1 MSPRLPRPV
10 LDSARFGRTPVL
22 FLFGLAACCLI
33 AIIALVIVVMQRG
46 PAPALVGLLLGVLP
60 IPLLVALVLYL
71 DRLEPEPRALLAAIF
86 GAGAGIAVITA
97 LLGRALHTGVITT
110 PDLEPHAS
118 VATAVSVG
126 AAIGGALV
134 AETLNGLV
142 LVALLASR
150 GTEIDGVEDGVVYG
164 SMVGL
169 GFALVANVYAYAVAW
184 GSGAGALA
192 EEFQRRGIFGPVFQA
207 LFTSLIGLGVAY
219 AAARPAV
226 PGRYLGIFVGW
237 VAAVALDALW
247 NHSEG
252 KGVAGTGLLVTYA
265 ILLAAVL
272 ALVIAVIADRQR
284 VVRIIISFLPDFE
297 HPEVVTEQ
305 DIRMLASLRMRRR
318 GRQWARLSLGIAG
331 RQAMTQYQLAATEL
345 AMACRRKSLGQTTE
359 DTYARHRDDS
369 LTLMRAAAEMIRR
382 QEQLNPPPWIAPES
396 PSVFVTYRPD
406 PDPPK
411 WPTSR
416 LAPDHP
422 SPTP

>member
-1 MSPRLPRPV
+1 MSPRASRPV

-22 FLFGLAACCLI
+22 FLLGLAACCLI
-33 AIIALVIVVMQRG
+33 AIVALAVVVMQRG
-46 PAPALVGLLLGVLP
+46 PAPTLVGLILGVLP
-60 IPLLVALVLYL
+60 IPLLVVLVLYL

-97 LLGRALHTGVITT
+97 LLGRALRTGVITT

-118 VATAVSVG
+118 VAVAVAAG
-126 AAIGGALV
+126 TAIGGALV

-150 GTEIDGVEDGVVYG
+150 RTEIDGVEDGVVYG

-184 GSGAGALA
+184 NSGAGALA
-192 EEFQRRGIFGPVFQA
+192 EEFARRGIFGPVFQA

-226 PGRYLGIFVGW
+226 TSRHLAIVAGW

-247 NHSEG
+247 NHSVGEG
-252 KGVAGTGLLVTYA
+252 GTELQVTYV
-265 ILLAAVL
+265 ILIVVL
-272 ALVIAVIADRQR
+272 LTVVVVVIADRQR
-284 VVRIIISFLPDFE
+284 VIRLITSFLPDFE
-297 HPEVVTEQ
+297 DPEVVTIE
-305 DIRMLASLRMRRR
+305 DIRMLASLRMRRL
-318 GRQWARLSLGIAG
+318 GRHWARLNLGVAG

-359 DTYARHRDDS
+359 EAYVRHRDDS
-369 LTLMRAAAEMIRR
+369 LILMRAAAEIVRG
-382 QEQLNPPPWIAPES
+382 QEQLYPPPWIAPDS
-396 PSVFVTYRPD
+396 PSVFVTYRA
-406 PDPPK
+406 DPPK
-411 WPTSR
+411 PTWPTS
-416 LAPDHP
+416 A
-422 SPTP
+422 